1 MKRKYNKSCTFS
13 FEIYY
18 IVFDKPKKS
27 KHMTISQIWDSL
39 LDGQF
44 FTLEELNLVT
54 DINGL
59 SVKTLDDMCKV
70 RYGVD
75 HEELLGDE
83 E

>member
-1 MKRKYNKSCTFS
+1 
-13 FEIYY
+13 
-18 IVFDKPKKS
+18 
-27 KHMTISQIWDSL
+27 MTISQIWDSL

-59 SVKTLDDMCKV
+59 SVKTLDDMCEA

-75 HEELLGDE
+75 HEELLGKE

>member
-1 MKRKYNKSCTFS
+1 
-13 FEIYY
+13 
-18 IVFDKPKKS
+18 
-27 KHMTISQIWDSL
+27 MTASQIWDSL

-54 DINGL
+54 DINGF
-59 SVKTLDDMCKV
+59 SVDTLDDMCRA

-75 HEELLGDE
+75 HEELLGLDE